1 MSSPKP
7 PTAGPAGPSAAMPPP
22 APPSAVVASANPSG
36 ASYAERRAGESAVA
50 LKCPWRPD
58 MSAEER
64 ARDPHPHAAP
74 PAPRP
79 RILASVLEAV
89 GNTPM
94 VRINRICEEEGVEC
108 EIVAKC
114 EFFNAGGSV
123 KDRIGKRMV
132 EDAERSGRLKP
143 GDTLIE
149 PTSGNTGIGIAL
161 AAALKGYRCIIT
173 LPEKMSQVGGDVC
186 CCGGGGGGGR
196 VGGSASAW
204 RLR

>member
-1 MSSPKP
+1 MSSPKA
-7 PTAGPAGPSAAMPPP
+7 TAGPTVPSAAMPPP

-123 KDRIGKRMV
+123 KDRIGKVRSTVGGGGNCRGDCVRPLSAHCPFLATSHSNPSLVLQRMV
-132 EDAERSGRLKP
+132 EDAEASGRIVP

-149 PTSGNTGIGIAL
+149 PTSGNTG
-161 AAALKGYRCIIT
+161 T
-173 LPEKMSQVGGDVC
+173 F
-186 CCGGGGGGGR
+186 
-196 VGGSASAW
+196 
-204 RLR
+204 